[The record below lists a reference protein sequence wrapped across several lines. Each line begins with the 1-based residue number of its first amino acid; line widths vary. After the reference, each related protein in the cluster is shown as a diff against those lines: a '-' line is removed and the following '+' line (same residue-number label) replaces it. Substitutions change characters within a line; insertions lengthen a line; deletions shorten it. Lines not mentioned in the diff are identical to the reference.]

1 MKKLDR
7 NYDGNPIT
15 PDQVIVPVIYDP
27 LLAENCVNPDCIGK
41 RTIAGHRF
49 KVIYVA
55 VNKKW
60 AKDATAQF
68 NLLVNEELGHYSR
81 VPAALKKEL
90 EKKDRPQN
98 PFVKRAEDE
107 SESVPAAD
115 ADLLKQEEIK
125 SEKERILKSFE
136 AFLDKAPKHAYA
148 AILMALGIKGKEF
161 ADSLRLGHDAANTV
175 RKQVESLAP
184 DSVDSINQ
192 LNFEQLK
199 VRNSK
204 NDRYYIEQAG
214 KALNLLIDM
223 YL

>member
-1 MKKLDR
+1 MKKIDR

-15 PDQVIVPVIYDP
+15 PEQVVVPFMYDSFF
-27 LLAENCVNPDCIGK
+27 AENCVNPDCIGK
-41 RTIAGHRF
+41 RTIAGHSF
-49 KVIYVA
+49 KVIYAA
-55 VNKKW
+55 VNKEW
-60 AKDATAQF
+60 EKDATSQF
-68 NLLVNEELGHYSR
+68 NLLVNEALGHYSR
-81 VPAALKKEL
+81 IPAALKKEL
-90 EKKDRPQN
+90 EKKDRSQN

-107 SESVPAAD
+107 SESAPAAD
-115 ADLLKQEEIK
+115 AALLKQEEIK
-125 SEKERILKSFE
+125 SEKERILKTFE

-184 DSVDSINQ
+184 DSVYNINQ

-214 KALNLLIDM
+214 KALDLLIDM

>member
-1 MKKLDR
+1 MKKIDR

-15 PDQVIVPVIYDP
+15 PEQVVVPFMYDSFF
-27 LLAENCVNPDCIGK
+27 AENCVNPDCIGK
-41 RTIAGHRF
+41 RTIAGHSF
-49 KVIYVA
+49 KVIYAA
-55 VNKKW
+55 VNKEW
-60 AKDATAQF
+60 EKDATSQF
-68 NLLVNEELGHYSR
+68 NLLVNEALGHYGR
-81 VPAALKKEL
+81 IPAALKKEL

-107 SESVPAAD
+107 SESAPAAD
-115 ADLLKQEEIK
+115 AALLKQEEIK
-125 SEKERILKSFE
+125 SEKERILKTFE

-161 ADSLRLGHDAANTV
+161 ADSLRLGHANTV

-184 DSVDSINQ
+184 ENVESVNQIN
-192 LNFEQLK
+192 FDQLK

-204 NDRYYIEQAG
+204 NGRYYIEQAG
-214 KALNLLIDM
+214 KALDLFIDM

>member
-7 NYDGNPIT
+7 NYDGIPIT
-15 PDQVIVPVIYDP
+15 SDQVIVPVIYDP
-27 LLAENCVNPDCIGK
+27 FLAENCVNPDCIGK
-41 RTIAGHRF
+41 RTIAGHSF

-55 VNKKW
+55 VNKEW
-60 AKDATAQF
+60 AKDATSQF

-81 VPAALKKEL
+81 IPAALKKEL

-98 PFVKRAEDE
+98 PFIKRAEDE
-107 SESVPAAD
+107 SEAAPAAD
-115 ADLLKQEEIK
+115 TDLLAQEEME
-125 SEKERILKSFE
+125 SEKERILKTFE
-136 AFLDKAPKHAYA
+136 TFLDKAPKHAYA
-148 AILMALGIKGKEF
+148 AILMALGVKGKEF

-175 RKQVESLAP
+175 RKQVESIAP
-184 DSVDSINQ
+184 DNVESINQ

-204 NDRYYIEQAG
+204 NDRYYIEQAS
-214 KALNLLIDM
+214 KALDLLIDM

>member
-1 MKKLDR
+1 MKKIDR

-15 PDQVIVPVIYDP
+15 PEQVVVPFMYDSFF
-27 LLAENCVNPDCIGK
+27 AENCVNPDCIGK
-41 RTIAGHRF
+41 RTIAGHSF
-49 KVIYVA
+49 KVIYAA
-55 VNKKW
+55 VNKEW
-60 AKDATAQF
+60 EKDATSQF
-68 NLLVNEELGHYSR
+68 NLLVNEALGHYGR
-81 VPAALKKEL
+81 IPAALKKEL

-107 SESVPAAD
+107 SESAPAAD
-115 ADLLKQEEIK
+115 AALLKQEEIK
-125 SEKERILKSFE
+125 SEKERILKTFE

-184 DSVDSINQ
+184 ENVESVNQIN
-192 LNFEQLK
+192 FDQLK

-204 NDRYYIEQAG
+204 NGRYYIEQAG
-214 KALNLLIDM
+214 KALDLFIDM

>member
-15 PDQVIVPVIYDP
+15 PEQVVVPFMYDSFF
-27 LLAENCVNPDCIGK
+27 AENCVNPDCIGK
-41 RTIAGHRF
+41 RTIAGHHF

-107 SESVPAAD
+107 SESAPAAV
-115 ADLLKQEEIK
+115 AVLLAQDE
-125 SEKERILKSFE
+125 
-136 AFLDKAPKHAYA
+136 
-148 AILMALGIKGKEF
+148 M
-161 ADSLRLGHDAANTV
+161 
-175 RKQVESLAP
+175 ES
-184 DSVDSINQ
+184 
-192 LNFEQLK
+192 K
-199 VRNSK
+199 
-204 NDRYYIEQAG
+204 
-214 KALNLLIDM
+214 
-223 YL
+223 

>member
-125 SEKERILKSFE
+125 SEKERILKTFE

-148 AILMALGIKGKEF
+148 AILMALGIKGIMV
-161 ADSLRLGHDAANTV
+161 S
-175 RKQVESLAP
+175 
-184 DSVDSINQ
+184 
-192 LNFEQLK
+192 
-199 VRNSK
+199 
-204 NDRYYIEQAG
+204 
-214 KALNLLIDM
+214 
-223 YL
+223 

>member
-15 PDQVIVPVIYDP
+15 PEQVVVPFMYDSFF
-27 LLAENCVNPDCIGK
+27 AENCVNPDCIGK
-41 RTIAGHRF
+41 RTIAGHSF

-55 VNKKW
+55 INKEW

-125 SEKERILKSFE
+125 SEKERILKTFE

-184 DSVDSINQ
+184 ENVESVNQIN
-192 LNFEQLK
+192 FDQLK

-214 KALNLLIDM
+214 KALDLLIDM

>member
-15 PDQVIVPVIYDP
+15 PEQVVVPFMYDSFF
-27 LLAENCVNPDCIGK
+27 AENCVNPDCIGK
-41 RTIAGHRF
+41 RTIAGHSF

-55 VNKKW
+55 VNKEW
-60 AKDATAQF
+60 AKEANSQF
-68 NLLVNEELGHYSR
+68 HLLVNEELGHYSR
-81 VPAALKKEL
+81 IPAALKKEL

-98 PFVKRAEDE
+98 PSVKRADDE
-107 SESVPAAD
+107 SESAPAAD
-115 ADLLKQEEIK
+115 ADLLTQEEIE
-125 SEKERILKSFE
+125 SEKERILKTFE
-136 AFLDKAPKHAYA
+136 VFLDKAPKHAYA

-184 DSVDSINQ
+184 ENVESVNQIN
-192 LNFEQLK
+192 FDQLK

-214 KALNLLIDM
+214 KALDLLIDM

>member
-15 PDQVIVPVIYDP
+15 PEQVVVPFMYDSFF
-27 LLAENCVNPDCIGK
+27 AENCVNPDCIGK
-41 RTIAGHRF
+41 RTIAGHHF

-81 VPAALKKEL
+81 IPAALKKEL

-98 PFVKRAEDE
+98 PFVKRAENEFE
-107 SESVPAAD
+107 SAPAAD
-115 ADLLKQEEIK
+115 ADLLAQEEME
-125 SEKERILKSFE
+125 SEKEQILKTFE

-184 DSVDSINQ
+184 DNIDNINQ

-214 KALNLLIDM
+214 KALDLLIDM

>member
-15 PDQVIVPVIYDP
+15 PEQVVVPFMYDSFF
-27 LLAENCVNPDCIGK
+27 AENCVNPDCIGK
-41 RTIAGHRF
+41 RTIAGHHF

-60 AKDATAQF
+60 AKDDTAQF

-125 SEKERILKSFE
+125 SEKERILKTFE

-184 DSVDSINQ
+184 DSVDNINQ

-204 NDRYYIEQAG
+204 NDRYYIEQAV
-214 KALNLLIDM
+214 KALDLLIDM

>member
-15 PDQVIVPVIYDP
+15 PEQVVVPFMYDSFF
-27 LLAENCVNPDCIGK
+27 AENCVNPDCIGK
-41 RTIAGHRF
+41 RTIAGHSF
-49 KVIYVA
+49 KVIYAA
-55 VNKKW
+55 VNKEW
-60 AKDATAQF
+60 EKDATSQF
-68 NLLVNEELGHYSR
+68 NLLVNEALGHYSR
-81 VPAALKKEL
+81 IPAALKKEL

-107 SESVPAAD
+107 SESAPAAD

-125 SEKERILKSFE
+125 SEKERILKTFE

-184 DSVDSINQ
+184 ENVESINQ
-192 LNFEQLK
+192 INFDQLK

-214 KALNLLIDM
+214 KALDLFIDM

>member
-15 PDQVIVPVIYDP
+15 PEQVVVPFMYDSFF
-27 LLAENCVNPDCIGK
+27 AENCVNPDCIGK
-41 RTIAGHRF
+41 RTIAGHSF

-55 VNKKW
+55 INKEW
-60 AKDATAQF
+60 AKDATSQF
-68 NLLVNEELGHYSR
+68 HLLVNEELGHYSR

-98 PFVKRAEDE
+98 PFVKRAENEFE
-107 SESVPAAD
+107 SAPAAD
-115 ADLLKQEEIK
+115 ADLLAQEEME
-125 SEKERILKSFE
+125 SEKEQILKTFE

-175 RKQVESLAP
+175 RKQVESIAP

-199 VRNSK
+199 VRTSK

-214 KALNLLIDM
+214 KALDLLIDM
-223 YL
+223 YW

>member
-15 PDQVIVPVIYDP
+15 PEQVVVPFMYDSFF
-27 LLAENCVNPDCIGK
+27 AENCVNPDCIGK
-41 RTIAGHRF
+41 RTIAGHSF

-55 VNKKW
+55 INKEW
-60 AKDATAQF
+60 AKDATSQF
-68 NLLVNEELGHYSR
+68 HLLVNEELGHYSR
-81 VPAALKKEL
+81 VPAALKKEP

-98 PFVKRAEDE
+98 PSVKRADDE
-107 SESVPAAD
+107 SESAPAAD
-115 ADLLKQEEIK
+115 ADLLAQEEMESK
-125 SEKERILKSFE
+125 KEQILKTFE
-136 AFLDKAPKHAYA
+136 AFLNKAPKHAYA

-184 DSVDSINQ
+184 ENVESVNQ
-192 LNFEQLK
+192 INFEQLK

-214 KALNLLIDM
+214 KALDLLIDM

>member
-15 PDQVIVPVIYDP
+15 PEQVVVPFMYDSFF
-27 LLAENCVNPDCIGK
+27 AENCVNPDCIGK

-55 VNKKW
+55 VNKEW
-60 AKDATAQF
+60 AKDATSQF
-68 NLLVNEELGHYSR
+68 NLLVNEELGHYNCI
-81 VPAALKKEL
+81 PAALKKEL

-107 SESVPAAD
+107 SESAPAAD
-115 ADLLKQEEIK
+115 ADLLSQEEMK
-125 SEKERILKSFE
+125 LKKEQILKTFE

-184 DSVDSINQ
+184 ENVESVNQ
-192 LNFEQLK
+192 INFEQLK

-214 KALNLLIDM
+214 KALDLLIDM